1 MYYCK
6 TGFARAG
13 FRTTKMAAVV
23 DSEMS
28 PITNVYGKPFT
39 KILCLLPSSLG
50 VKVDDF
56 RRTRLPPEHWIDTR
70 KFLTRRRELATGIF
84 ELFGNFSDESAYTV
98 RNNMIQWVQDNRGN
112 FEVWTSIIRKHK
124 KLTLAEWIKWM
135 VDEDTPGDEIALFAL
150 ARMYNRHVI
159 VYTKKY
165 HWTTVVHHVD
175 VPEEEVAGWCDIHL
189 LFIKPYVFGE
199 IKRIRKPVAPP
210 ALTTPISKPTE
221 SSSVITAKGAET
233 DDVIT
238 DKDVITGSESR
249 NVVIPENTGTV
260 PSRPSR
266 KRSRTVVKL
275 PVPPKMRT
283 KNTQSLTSTGSIG
296 MRTRSSVRTAATS
309 KVLSSG
315 RRVKKVNYADETE
328 PKKKPKRSYRAT
340 REPSSARLAAH
351 QRIVQERELQKEVTK
366 GTENKELT
374 TDIPDENKEM
384 DNPDDV
390 QEKPEEVAVLLALGE
405 QLPTEADDLLEE
417 NANLMPIGG
426 AAQTA
431 QVNLEGET
439 PPDQPE
445 TSAPDQPTD
454 QTTDKAPPAPV
465 EGETLPDSSGGGA
478 KPKTTQTKGTF
489 TMKRHGLPKP
499 TPDPR
504 LFHCPFEGC
513 ERSTNTAGELN
524 AHYRRRHP
532 PVKCPICGREFD
544 TPSSLNKHKY
554 THNTPKHVCDH
565 CGECFHFKSQYDSH
579 VRKHLKNPS
588 FQCMSN
594 GCGKWFKR
602 KGELNAHLV
611 VHSGEIFKCEEEGCD
626 YTTNDPRNLRAHL
639 RSHSDE
645 LPFKCIFCGEGH
657 RYEEQKKRHINK
669 CSLNP
674 KNVKQDAS

>member
-1 MYYCK
+1 
-6 TGFARAG
+6 
-13 FRTTKMAAVV
+13 
-23 DSEMS
+23 
-28 PITNVYGKPFT
+28 
-39 KILCLLPSSLG
+39 
-50 VKVDDF
+50 
-56 RRTRLPPEHWIDTR
+56 
-70 KFLTRRRELATGIF
+70 
-84 ELFGNFSDESAYTV
+84 
-98 RNNMIQWVQDNRGN
+98 
-112 FEVWTSIIRKHK
+112 
-124 KLTLAEWIKWM
+124 
-135 VDEDTPGDEIALFAL
+135 
-150 ARMYNRHVI
+150 MYNRHVI

-165 HWTTVVHHVD
+165 HWTTVVHRVD
-175 VPEEEVAGWCDIHL
+175 VSEEEIAGWCDIHL

-210 ALTTPISKPTE
+210 ALPTPLSKPTE
-221 SSSVITAKGAET
+221 PSSVITAKGAEK

-238 DKDVITGSESR
+238 DKDVITGSESSE
-249 NVVIPENTGTV
+249 VVIPENTGTA

-275 PVPPKMRT
+275 PAPPKMRT
-283 KNTQSLTSTGSIG
+283 KNTQSLTSAGSVG
-296 MRTRSSVRTAATS
+296 MRTRSSARTAATS

-315 RRVKKVNYADETE
+315 RRVKKVNYSDLDVMKGDETE
-328 PKKKPKRSYRAT
+328 PKKKSKQSYRAT

-351 QRIVQERELQKEVTK
+351 QRIVREREVHKELNK
-366 GTENKELT
+366 RTENKELT
-374 TDIPDENKEM
+374 SEIPDENKEM

-390 QEKPEEVAVLLALGE
+390 QEKPEEVAVDALLALGE
-405 QLPTEADDLLEE
+405 QLPTETDDLLEE

-426 AAQTA
+426 AVQTA
-431 QVNLEGET
+431 QMNLEGET
-439 PPDQPE
+439 PPDQSE
-445 TSAPDQPTD
+445 TTVPDQPTD
-454 QTTDKAPPAPV
+454 QTTDKVPDTVDNPPAPT
-465 EGETLPDSSGGGA
+465 EGETLPENSGGGA

-489 TMKRHGLPKP
+489 TMKRHVLPKP
-499 TPDPR
+499 TSDPR

-532 PVKCPICGREFD
+532 SVKCPICGREFD

-565 CGECFHFKSQYDSH
+565 CSECFHFKSQYDSH

-588 FQCMSN
+588 FQCMSS

-611 VHSGEIFKCEEEGCD
+611 VHSGEIFRCEEEGCD

-674 KNVKQDAS
+674 KNVKQNAS